1 MSQSGMLF
9 DIQRSSYVDG
19 PGIRTTVFFKG
30 CNLRCRWCHN
40 PESQSRE
47 RQMLYYQDRCTG
59 CGKCNTVCPTP
70 EHCTLCGKC
79 TLFCPHDAKEI
90 CGREYTVD
98 EVMQIVEK
106 DRQYYSSS
114 GGGVTFSGGECMLQ
128 MDFLTNLARSCQ
140 ACGIPTAIDTA
151 GNVPWEYFTQI
162 LPYTDLFLYDVK
174 CITAERHMTGTGVSN
189 KQILSNLRR
198 LSEETAVPILIRI
211 PFVPG
216 FNDDAEEIEKIA
228 DFLGT
233 IRYTD
238 VEVLPYHKM
247 GEHKYAALGQAC
259 TEYAVP
265 DKETV
270 EWVRERMRRVESRQ
284 TSNF

>member
-1 MSQSGMLF
+1 MSQSGLLF

-19 PGIRTTVFFKG
+19 PGIRTTVFFKD

-40 PESQSRE
+40 PESQSQG
-47 RQMLYYQDRCTG
+47 RQMLFYQDRCTS

-70 EHCTLCGKC
+70 AHCTLCGKC

-128 MDFLTNLARSCQ
+128 MDFLTSLARSCQ

-151 GNVPWEYFTQI
+151 GNVPWEHFTQI

-174 CITAERHMTGTGVSN
+174 CITVEKHMAGTGVSN
-189 KQILSNLRR
+189 QQILSNLRR

-228 DFLGT
+228 GFLGT

-270 EWVRERMRRVESRQ
+270 EWVREKIRSI
-284 TSNF
+284 SP